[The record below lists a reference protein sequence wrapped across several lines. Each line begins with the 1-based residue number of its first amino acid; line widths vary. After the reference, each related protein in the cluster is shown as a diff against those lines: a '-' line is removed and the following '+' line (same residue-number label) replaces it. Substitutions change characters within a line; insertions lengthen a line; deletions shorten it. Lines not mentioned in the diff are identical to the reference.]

1 MSSPQF
7 DPLTEIH
14 DAMLQTLSATSPSV
28 QALGRLRDLQ
38 SRFGAA
44 MFREAAVQLFAR
56 LAPQDQQRLAV
67 NLGVHGH
74 SRTLAA

>member
-1 MSSPQF
+1 MSSLPF

-14 DAMLQTLSATSPSV
+14 DAMLQTLSATGPSA
-28 QALGRLRDLQ
+28 QGRLRDLQ
-38 SRFGAA
+38 ARFGAA

-56 LAPQDQQRLAV
+56 LTPQDQQRLAV
-67 NLGVHGH
+67 SLSVHGR